1 MQSTI
6 IGWNPLLD
14 GTNHIRPSV
23 YIQPTLELLQFFQRS
38 VLHRGV
44 VEIEGSGSCY
54 DGVNLFATIDKSSN
68 VPNCRQNFYNGT
80 GLYVITLEA
89 MWNGYPPQAGVIK
102 FKDGIVNELIRY
114 ASPSA
119 PSSPSATSLPSPLA
133 SALPSGTPSSSAPA
147 RTPPSTFLE
156 KKANVER
163 YESNDRTTST
173 DDSTALLSRS
183 LWVIAFF
190 FLILLG
196 WAVYSAR
203 QRSRR

>member
-119 PSSPSATSLPSPLA
+119 TSLPSPLA